1 VVTSRA
7 LAPLGQL
14 LGYAEPHLRPGG
26 RCLFLKGRNAM
37 SELTEAARTWT
48 MDANWMASLSD
59 PDGRVL
65 ILSEFRR
72 A

>member
-1 VVTSRA
+1 VHSGTT
-7 LAPLGQL
+7 
-14 LGYAEPHLRPGG
+14 
-26 RCLFLKGRNAM
+26 CLFLKGRNAA

-48 MDANWMASLSD
+48 MDASWVASLSD

-65 ILSEFRR
+65 ILREIRR